1 MPPGVSVGDEGMLQ
15 IFNIPGVGEGS
26 LQHMV
31 FYPTVEQAKAETA
44 HLEDPYYQQKKMNY
58 QVIYSQPAAESQQYY
73 TQQREEASDYQ
84 PEDSSTAQYQEYNPY
99 AKPRTPP
106 QEEEDI
112 GDYVYNTTV
121 PVEQNGASPQPNE
134 YNPEV

>member
-1 MPPGVSVGDEGMLQ
+1 MLQ

-58 QVIYSQPAAESQQYY
+58 Q
-73 TQQREEASDYQ
+73 QREEASDYQ

-112 GDYVYNTTV
+112 GDYVYNTTA